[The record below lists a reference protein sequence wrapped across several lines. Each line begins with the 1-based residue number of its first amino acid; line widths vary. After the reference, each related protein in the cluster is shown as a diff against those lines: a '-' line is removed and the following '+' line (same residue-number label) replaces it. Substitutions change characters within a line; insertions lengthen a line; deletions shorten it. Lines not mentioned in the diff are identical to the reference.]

1 MKMDRK
7 IKIFVMLLGLALAY
21 FPSDLL
27 YGQTCPECGSP
38 RTYSTS
44 APTDVNLNDGN
55 WTNAGDFSGGQ
66 IAKFD
71 DGRDYTWTA
80 NNNFELGGI
89 ILRNGSSLTL
99 DRSNQGNQPSF
110 TISGNCIVIGAGSV
124 LNLIYITSL
133 ENVSI
138 CIEEGGKLVMD
149 SRRDDRD
156 DFIFDGVTIDLQG
169 PGAELEFGQAEIV
182 IEGEDG
188 LIITGWT
195 GDAVCTGDPLS
206 PPSSSGSSGNISWT
220 EQTPDE
226 EICKILN
233 FNILP
238 VDYLY
243 FQSEFI
249 KEARSAKL
257 SWATSAEWENS
268 HFEVERSLNNIDNWV
283 KVGQIHGMG
292 FSDGPVEYQF
302 MDEKIPFT
310 GNFVYYRLK
319 QVDFDGTFA
328 YSKVVSVRVPAMEVT
343 NGVWRAF
350 PNPTDGQNF
359 RVSLIDSSQ
368 YEEEAITFRLVHPMV
383 FTAPQTVASEWEM
396 NAGIEE
402 LVRKMPKGIFVVEIQ
417 WGRKVEHIKVMK
429 K

>member
-1 MKMDRK
+1 MDRK
-7 IKIFVMLLGLALAY
+7 IKIFVVLLGLALASV
-21 FPSDLL
+21 PSDFV
-27 YGQTCPECGSP
+27 YGQTCPDCGSP

-44 APTDVNLNDGN
+44 APTGVGLAGGN
-55 WTNAGDFSGGQ
+55 WTGGGDFSNGE
-66 IAKFD
+66 IAKFE
-71 DGRDYTWTA
+71 DGRDYIWTA
-80 NNNFELGGI
+80 NNNFNLGGI
-89 ILRNGSSLTL
+89 ILRGGSNLTL

-110 TISGNCIVIGAGSV
+110 TISGNCIVIGAGST

-149 SRRDDRD
+149 SRREDRD

-206 PPSSSGSSGNISWT
+206 PPSSEGSSGNISWT
-220 EQTPDE
+220 GDTN
-226 EICKILN
+226 ICEILN

-249 KEARSAKL
+249 KEERSVNL
-257 SWATSAEWENS
+257 LWATSKEWENS

-283 KVGQIHGMG
+283 KVGQVHGMG

-302 MDEKIPFT
+302 MDDEIPFT

-328 YSKVVSVRVPAMEVT
+328 YSKVVAARLPALETT

-350 PNPTDGQNF
+350 PNPTDGSDF
-359 RVSLIDSSQ
+359 RVSLMDNSQ
-368 YEEEAITFRLVHPMV
+368 YQEEEIVFRLVHPMV
-383 FTAPQTVASEWEM
+383 YTAPQQVASEWEM
-396 NAGIEE
+396 NAAIQET
-402 LVRKMPKGIFVVEIQ
+402 VRKMPKGVFVVEIQ
-417 WGRKVEHIKVMK
+417 WGRKVEHIKVIK